1 MLNGFVK
8 LAGKSS
14 PAQLAHKAGLL
25 CKEVCG
31 ATQASCFL
39 TQEDEGLSSWSK
51 LSDGKAEVFSFSFF
65 FLSFFSL
72 FSSWSWLS
80 DGKAEVCHLSQKYST
95 ISAFLNILESTLK
108 KVLLFRSFNSKRS
121 PSKDFLPMS
130 SPTLSTVPN
139 SKFLYIVT
147 VYSKYT
153 RALTFEN
160 LCQGPR
166 MANL

>member
-65 FLSFFSL
+65 LSFFSCL
-72 FSSWSWLS
+72 VRGPGCLMARRRS
-80 DGKAEVCHLSQKYST
+80 VT
-95 ISAFLNILESTLK
+95 FLKSTLQLVPFSTFS
-108 KVLLFRSFNSKRS
+108 KV
-121 PSKDFLPMS
+121 P
-130 SPTLSTVPN
+130 
-139 SKFLYIVT
+139 
-147 VYSKYT
+147 
-153 RALTFEN
+153 
-160 LCQGPR
+160 
-166 MANL
+166 